1 MAITFSSLPFSND
14 GNCRDVCFYLRMQKI
29 CKAKYFNCIL
39 DKAKT
44 LSWTILYYDQ
54 SDHCNYCEVNVS
66 VAKYEETIILKY
78 YSINIRILVLK
89 IIQNI

>member
-1 MAITFSSLPFSND
+1 M
-14 GNCRDVCFYLRMQKI
+14 
-29 CKAKYFNCIL
+29 
-39 DKAKT
+39 
-44 LSWTILYYDQ
+44 YYDQ

-89 IIQNI
+89 IIQNIWSILESTFYVYVIIIRINNVVKCKLWFNLEF